1 MTTETVGARRASLRR
16 TTPRSKCACGGCE
29 SSRAPRRSTTSPAG
43 VTPSQALEERQDDM
57 AVTEKRASAD
67 AGADGVSCPHSRVI
81 PCGRL
86 RRSLL
91 TCASV
96 GRSWSCSPSLPSA
109 GVLVRVGDL
118 GVLGGLT
125 MVEGGAPPIVHK
137 VVARLNTTQ
146 VLVAPPQIHSK
157 YGAWHLS
164 RLLTEDWR
172 LVDGA
177 NPHLLIP
184 HLGVQVNAETVAIRE
199 APPRDDGSASSARAS
214 RRSEPPQPTKPSS
227 YEGETSGREPSDSTR
242 DRASSQAGVS
252 RPAKKLCIT
261 VALSSATVS
270 LAVSEAVFLQS
281 LLPEVGQL
289 IANHGRSHAT
299 KAVPKSPR
307 TTARRQGAAA
317 EPSFAMLTETSENDS
332 SGRFE
337 DTLQATA
344 HRVEPRSAPP
354 GVDVVSMIQ
363 LDLVCG
369 NGLCVQLVDDAED
382 ALMPSYEIG
391 LTRIRMHAEA
401 DAHDVADETPLAMTS
416 GTATLAVVVE
426 ASHFNTTNGH
436 WEPIVEAWHLEG
448 EWQGKARG
456 SGEHG
461 RSADGVDPGRSED
474 RGGARMVRQRT
485 AVPRRRCT
493 APLRAARVGCAQ
505 RRRDACDDCLSHR
518 GRPRLRAGG
527 AQGNKWSAGPPTTA
541 DARA

>member
-1 MTTETVGARRASLRR
+1 MTLLGFAVVTRDGRNRDDEKTMVSLLDEEATQRSKWRRNAPGGVAVSREPSTTDDDGEDDDENDDSEEFATAAVEKGKALMRAAPKKGAVPGDLPLLEVKMTTETVGAAQGKLAQDHTEVKVRVRRMRVIA
-16 TTPRSKCACGGCE
+16 
-29 SSRAPRRSTTSPAG
+29 RATALGHLTGWDDALTSG
-43 VTPSQALEERQDDM
+43 WRNVKDDM
-57 AVTEKRASAD
+57 AVTEMQASAD
-67 AGADGVSCPHSRVI
+67 AGAEGVSQSAQAASRPMRAAPQVALD
-81 PCGRL
+81 L
-86 RRSLL
+86 RVRGPLL
-91 TCASV
+91 V
-96 GRSWSCSPSLPSA
+96 LPSPSLPSA

-118 GVLGGLT
+118 KVLGGLT

-199 APPRDDGSASSARAS
+199 ATPRDDGGASSSRAS
-214 RRSEPPQPTKPSS
+214 RRSEPPMPTIQSS

-307 TTARRQGAAA
+307 TAARRQGAAA

-337 DTLQATA
+337 EDTLQGTA
-344 HRVEPRSAPP
+344 RLTASSLAPAPP
-354 GVDVVSMIQ
+354 VSM
-363 LDLVCG
+363 
-369 NGLCVQLVDDAED
+369 
-382 ALMPSYEIG
+382 SS
-391 LTRIRMHAEA
+391 R
-401 DAHDVADETPLAMTS
+401 
-416 GTATLAVVVE
+416 
-426 ASHFNTTNGH
+426 
-436 WEPIVEAWHLEG
+436 
-448 EWQGKARG
+448 
-456 SGEHG
+456 
-461 RSADGVDPGRSED
+461 
-474 RGGARMVRQRT
+474 
-485 AVPRRRCT
+485 
-493 APLRAARVGCAQ
+493 
-505 RRRDACDDCLSHR
+505 
-518 GRPRLRAGG
+518 
-527 AQGNKWSAGPPTTA
+527 
-541 DARA
+541 